1 MQLTTTT
8 SVFPD
13 QHVVSLR
20 ATTTSTKLTHF
31 MRKGPKRASQKDILR
46 ATNSIL
52 RQSTQSI
59 QHGQHSSP
67 LYLLPS
73 ESLTHI
79 TSFLDPVSLYSL
91 AQTSWK
97 LYEHVGDDNTW
108 RRAFFCQFLGVLP
121 ENALK
126 GVKALTFRLTQ
137 KTWRQ
142 EFVHRHIIR
151 T

>member
-1 MQLTTTT
+1 ML
-8 SVFPD
+8 
-13 QHVVSLR
+13 
-20 ATTTSTKLTHF
+20 
-31 MRKGPKRASQKDILR
+31 KGLKRASQKDISR
-46 ATNSIL
+46 ATDISS
-52 RQSTQSI
+52 QSTQST
-59 QHGQHSSP
+59 QYGQHSSP
-67 LYLLPS
+67 LYLLPA

-79 TSFLDPVSLYSL
+79 TSFLDPVSLRSL
-91 AQTSWK
+91 AQTGRK
-97 LYEHVGDDNTW
+97 LYEHVSDDNTW

-151 T
+151 R